1 MTVEMLLNLA
11 FGLAHKPEVIA
22 YPCATGQQP
31 KSKGC
36 RIPKWIEDAG
46 PAVELFEAII
56 APHQMIDLFGG
67 CLIEQVTR
75 RLIAT
80 KSGLTTIQRLS
91 TDLTDMVHAH
101 QPGRLLC
108 LLGPQCVLGIPWRAS
123 RWIGT
128 SGLSG
133 PAMDIYRAPYLGQKA
148 IQYAV
153 VTAEIGRLHCCLGLC
168 GLCA

>member
-1 MTVEMLLNLA
+1 MTTDMLLNLP
-11 FGLAHKPEVIA
+11 FGHGHKPEVIA

-91 TDLTDMVHAH
+91 KDLNDMVHAH
-101 QPGRLLC
+101 QPVHLSC
-108 LLGPQCVLGIPWRAS
+108 LLGAQSVLGIPCQAS
-123 RWIGT
+123 RRIGT
-128 SGLSG
+128 TGLRG
-133 PAMDIYRAPYLGQKA
+133 HDK
-148 IQYAV
+148 
-153 VTAEIGRLHCCLGLC
+153 
-168 GLCA
+168 

>member
-11 FGLAHKPEVIA
+11 FGLGHKPEVIA
-22 YPCATGQQP
+22 YPCAAGQQP

-80 KSGLTTIQRLS
+80 KSGLTTIQRLKI
-91 TDLTDMVHAH
+91 
-101 QPGRLLC
+101 G
-108 LLGPQCVLGIPWRAS
+108 RAS
-123 RWIGT
+123 CRESGEVRGVAGAGRET
-128 SGLSG
+128 S
-133 PAMDIYRAPYLGQKA
+133 
-148 IQYAV
+148 
-153 VTAEIGRLHCCLGLC
+153 
-168 GLCA
+168 